1 MDSTIF
7 GSNTN
12 MQFKFTAQTTLVSFC
27 TVNINAA
34 FLEVNSLV
42 LLGFNVGT
50 STFLTD

>member
-27 TVNINAA
+27 TVNI
-34 FLEVNSLV
+34 EVNSLV